1 MAGIATTTRKFVD
14 AVEGTRVRILDTRKT
29 APGLRLIDKH
39 AVRCGGGQN
48 HRLDLSDGVLI
59 KGNHIALAGGT
70 IPALERAIHNRRGR
84 QPIEIEV
91 RSLEEL
97 QQALDHGAEAIL
109 LDHLSVEDARKA
121 VEICSRQPR
130 RIPLE
135 CAGGI
140 DLENVRSYAA
150 TGVDFISVGA
160 LTHSS
165 TAVDMS
171 LRVTPA

>member
-1 MAGIATTTRKFVD
+1 MR
-14 AVEGTRVRILDTRKT
+14 
-29 APGLRLIDKH
+29 
-39 AVRCGGGQN
+39 
-48 HRLDLSDGVLI
+48 
-59 KGNHIALAGGT
+59 
-70 IPALERAIHNRRGR
+70 NRRGR

-109 LDHLSVEDARKA
+109 LDHVSVETVRMA
-121 VEICSRQPR
+121 VEICSRQPQ

-135 CAGGI
+135 CACGVT
-140 DLENVRSYAA
+140 LENVRAYAE

-160 LTHSS
+160 LTHSA

-171 LRVTPA
+171 LRVQSLVAGG

>member
-1 MAGIATTTRKFVD
+1 M
-14 AVEGTRVRILDTRKT
+14 
-29 APGLRLIDKH
+29 
-39 AVRCGGGQN
+39 
-48 HRLDLSDGVLI
+48 
-59 KGNHIALAGGT
+59 
-70 IPALERAIHNRRGR
+70 IPALERAIRNRRGR

-97 QQALDHGAEAIL
+97 QQALEHGAEAIL
-109 LDHLSVEDARKA
+109 LDNVSVETVRKA

-140 DLENVRSYAA
+140 NLENVRSYAE